1 MNGIIY
7 GDQNIFLPSHG
18 NFGRYL
24 LDNILK
30 FKDKIALI
38 NGASDEKI
46 TFIELA
52 QRAVNFTSYL
62 KEQGVKQNDVVA
74 LCSEN
79 RIEFMVTV
87 IAVFSSGAT
96 LACINNTYSDDE
108 ITHSLD
114 IAKPKYIVLSPVT
127 HQKYD
132 KIIKS
137 RKDIEK
143 IIVFENTKNT
153 DIINFDD
160 IVSKRNVDVNT
171 YKHVDLKG
179 GTALILYSSGT
190 TGLAKG
196 AKITHTNLITSAQ
209 QPLPST
215 RDLSTIFVAPW
226 SSTMGLI
233 CSLREIV
240 KGKTIAFLSR
250 FNERHYLNA
259 IQKYKIAILTVAPPV
274 VVILCKSTIAKEYD
288 ISSVEII
295 HCGGAPLNKSV
306 ITELKSKYPHIKYL
320 VQGYG
325 MTEATGS
332 ITAETED
339 EFKEGSVGKIVPG
352 NIIKIVDVE
361 TRKILGPGQ
370 TGEVCVKGAAQFDG
384 YIGKDSK
391 DEFDEDGFYKTGD
404 IAYYDEDGYFYVVD
418 RIKELIKYKAW
429 QVPPSE
435 LEDLLLQHPAV
446 KDAAVSALPDVLA
459 GELPIAFI
467 VKQPNAKVT
476 ERDVVEFI
484 DKKVSPWKRLRGGVI
499 FVQEIPRTSSGKIIR
514 RKLREMLPK
523 LPASKL

>member
-1 MNGIIY
+1 MSIIY

-18 NFGRYL
+18 NYGRYL
-24 LDNILK
+24 LDSILK
-30 FKDKIALI
+30 CKDKIALI
-38 NGASDEKI
+38 DGAYDKII
-46 TFIELA
+46 TFSDLA
-52 QRAVNFTSYL
+52 QRAVNLTSYL

-79 RIEFMVTV
+79 RIEYMIT
-87 IAVFSSGAT
+87 IIGVFSSGAT
-96 LACINNTYSDDE
+96 LACINNAYSDDE
-108 ITHSLD
+108 MTHSLD
-114 IAKPKYIVLSPVT
+114 IAKPKYIFLSPET
-127 HQKYD
+127 RDKYN
-132 KIIKS
+132 KIIKN
-137 RKDIEK
+137 RKGIEK
-143 IIVFENTKNT
+143 IIVFENTNNT
-153 DIINFDD
+153 NAINFDD
-160 IVSKRNVDVNT
+160 IVTKRNVDVKT

-209 QPLPST
+209 QSLPST
-215 RDLSTIFVAPW
+215 RDLITIFVSPW

-233 CSLREIV
+233 CSLHEIV
-240 KGKTIAFLSR
+240 QGKTIAFLPR
-250 FNERHYLNA
+250 FNERQYLNA

-288 ISSVEII
+288 LSCVEII
-295 HCGGAPLNKSV
+295 HCGGAPLNMSV
-306 ITELKSKYPHIKYL
+306 ISELKSKYPHIKHVL
-320 VQGYG
+320 QGYG
-325 MTEATGS
+325 MTEAAGTL
-332 ITAETED
+332 TAESED
-339 EFKEGSVGKIVPG
+339 DCKEGSVGKIVAG

-404 IAYYDEDGYFYVVD
+404 IAYYDEDGFFYVVD

-446 KDAAVSALPDVLA
+446 KDAAVSARPDVLA
-459 GELPIAFI
+459 GELPTAFI
-467 VKQPNAKVT
+467 VKQPNANIA
-476 ERDVVEFI
+476 ERDIVEFI

-499 FVQEIPRTSSGKIIR
+499 FVKEIPKTSSGKIIR

>member
-1 MNGIIY
+1 MSGIIY

-18 NFGRYL
+18 NYGRYV

-30 FKDKIALI
+30 FKDKVALI
-38 NGASDEKI
+38 NGASDEI
-46 TFIELA
+46 TTFGELA
-52 QRAVNFTSYL
+52 QKAVNLTSYL

-74 LCSEN
+74 VCSEN
-79 RIEFMVTV
+79 RTEYMVTV

-96 LACINNTYSDDE
+96 LACINNAYSDDE
-108 ITHSLD
+108 MAHSLD
-114 IAKPKYIVLSPVT
+114 IAKPKYIILSPEA
-127 HQKYD
+127 QEKYS
-132 KIIKS
+132 KIVKS
-137 RKDIEK
+137 VKSIEK
-143 IIVFENTKNT
+143 IIVFENKSKDADT
-153 DIINFDD
+153 INFDD
-160 IVSKRNVDVNT
+160 IIKKNVDVNT

-215 RDLSTIFVAPW
+215 RDLITIFVSPW

-233 CSLREIV
+233 CSLHEIV
-240 KGKTIAFLSR
+240 VGRTIAYLPR
-250 FNERHYLNA
+250 FNERQYLYA
-259 IQKYKIAILTVAPPV
+259 IQKYKIAILTIVPPV

-295 HCGGAPLNKSV
+295 YSGGAPLNMSV
-306 ITELKSKYPHIKYL
+306 ITELKSKYPHIKHVL
-320 VQGYG
+320 QGYG
-325 MTEATGS
+325 MTEATGAL
-332 ITAETED
+332 TAESED
-339 EFKEGSVGKIVPG
+339 EYKEGSVGKIVTG
-352 NIIKIVDVE
+352 NIMKIVDVE

-370 TGEVCVKGAAQFDG
+370 TGEVCVKGAVQFDG

-404 IAYYDEDGYFYVVD
+404 IAYYDEDGYFYIVD

-435 LEDLLLQHPAV
+435 LEDLLLQHAAV
-446 KDAAVSALPDVLA
+446 KDAAVSARPDVLA
-459 GELPIAFI
+459 GELPTAFI
-467 VKQPNAKVT
+467 VKQPNANVT
-476 ERDVVEFI
+476 ERDIVEFI
-484 DKKVSPWKRLRGGVI
+484 DKKVSPWKKLRGGVI
-499 FVQEIPRTSSGKIIR
+499 FVKEIPKTSSGKIIR